1 VTLYKGLYA
10 PFFIELK
17 YTMHTFLKVRLLIIF
32 ISTMLTACSPAM
44 VQESYLTGPTMGT
57 TYNIKF
63 VPVDKLDEK
72 VLKEQIDQLLQDI
85 NQLMSTYIKDSELS
99 QFNQWKSVEPF
110 PMSLQTIEVLKEAK
124 RLGKI
129 SAGLLDVT
137 VGPLVNLWGFGPQSR
152 PEKIPSDK
160 LIQATRQLVGLEKL
174 ILGPTWASKTNPDLY
189 VDLST
194 IAKGYAVDQIT
205 QLLKANNIENLLVE
219 IGGEMRLSGVKASG
233 EAWKIAIE
241 KPEAEQRAAQ
251 EIISI
256 GDNAVATSGDYRI
269 YYEQDGVRYS
279 HLIDPST
286 GYPITHN
293 VVSVTV
299 IHPSSMTADGLATAL
314 IVMGK
319 EKALALAEKSN
330 IAVLLITKE
339 KDGFNEYT
347 SDKFVQ
353 LVTVH

>member
-1 VTLYKGLYA
+1 MRV
-10 PFFIELK
+10 
-17 YTMHTFLKVRLLIIF
+17 FLKFRLLILLLATVV
-32 ISTMLTACSPAM
+32 ISCTPPQVSETHL
-44 VQESYLTGPTMGT
+44 YGPTMGT
-57 TYNIKF
+57 TYNVKF
-63 VPVDKLDEK
+63 VPVEGLNEQD
-72 VLKEQIDQLLQDI
+72 LKQQIDQLLIDI
-85 NQLMSTYIKDSELS
+85 NQSMSTYIKDSELS
-99 QFNQWKSVEPF
+99 QFNQWKSIEPF
-110 PMSLQTIEVLKEAK
+110 PLSAQTIEVLNEAK
-124 RLGKI
+124 RLGEI

-152 PEKIPSDK
+152 PETIPTDE
-160 LIQATRQLVGLEKL
+160 LIKTTLQAIGLEKL
-174 ILGPTWASKTNPDLY
+174 TIGPSWASKTNPDLY

-194 IAKGYAVDQIT
+194 IAKGYAVDQVA
-205 QLLKANNIENLLVE
+205 QLLQSHNIANFLVE
-219 IGGEMRLSGVKASG
+219 IGGEMRVSGIKASG
-233 EAWKIAIE
+233 KNWIIAIE
-241 KPEAEQRAAQ
+241 KPEAEQRSVQ
-251 EIISI
+251 ELISI

-269 YYEQDGVRYS
+269 YFEEDGIRYS

-319 EKALALAEKSN
+319 EKALSLADKYD

-339 KDGFNEYT
+339 KDGYTEYT
-347 SDKFVQ
+347 SATFEQ

>member
-1 VTLYKGLYA
+1 
-10 PFFIELK
+10 
-17 YTMHTFLKVRLLIIF
+17 MQTFLKVRFLIIF
-32 ISTMLTACSPAM
+32 ISTILTACSPAM

-63 VPVDKLDEK
+63 VPVDKLNEK
-72 VLKEQIDQLLQDI
+72 VLKEQIDQLLLDI

-137 VGPLVNLWGFGPQSR
+137 VGPLVNLWGFGPQNR

-174 ILGPTWASKTNPDLY
+174 ILGPTWASKTNPNLY

-205 QLLKANNIENLLVE
+205 LLLNNYKIENLLVE

-319 EKALALAEKSN
+319 EKALALADKYD
-330 IAVLLITKE
+330 IAVLLITRE
-339 KDGFNEYT
+339 KGEYSEYT
-347 SDKFVQ
+347 SSKFEQ
-353 LVTVH
+353 IVTVH

>member
-1 VTLYKGLYA
+1 MQTVLN
-10 PFFIELK
+10 IR
-17 YTMHTFLKVRLLIIF
+17 FLIVVITTVLV
-32 ISTMLTACSPAM
+32 ACSPPKE
-44 VQESYLTGPTMGT
+44 QETHLKGATMGT
-57 TYNIKF
+57 TYNVKF
-63 VPVDKLDEK
+63 VPINGVDKQK
-72 VLKEQIDQLLQDI
+72 LKQQIDQLLVDI
-85 NQLMSTYIKDSELS
+85 NQLMSTYIQDSELS
-99 QFNQWKSVEPF
+99 RFNQWSKTEPF
-110 PMSLQTIEVLKEAK
+110 PMSVQTLEVLTEAK
-124 RLGKI
+124 RLGGM

-152 PEKIPSDK
+152 PDKIPSDE
-160 LIQATRQLVGLEKL
+160 LIKTTQQLVGLEKL
-174 ILGPTWASKTNPDLY
+174 TVGPTWASKANPNLY

-194 IAKGYAVDQIT
+194 IAKGYAVDQVA
-205 QLLKANNIENLLVE
+205 QLLQTHKIANFLVE
-219 IGGEMRLSGVKASG
+219 IGGEMRVSGIKASG
-233 EAWKIAIE
+233 TTWMIAIE
-241 KPEAEQRAAQ
+241 KPEAEQRSVQ

-256 GDNAVATSGDYRI
+256 GNNAVATSGDYRI

-319 EKALALAEKSN
+319 EKALELAEKYD
-330 IAVLLITKE
+330 IAALLITKE
-339 KDGFNEYT
+339 KDGFTEYT
-347 SDKFVQ
+347 SAKFEQ